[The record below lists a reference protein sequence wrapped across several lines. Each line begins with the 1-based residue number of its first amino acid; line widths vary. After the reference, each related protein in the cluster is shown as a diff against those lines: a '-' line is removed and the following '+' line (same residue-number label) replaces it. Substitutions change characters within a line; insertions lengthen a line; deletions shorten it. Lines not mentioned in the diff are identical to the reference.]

1 MLALGRVAERF
12 GKRPS
17 EMLRGRMED
26 LILDMFVARELAR
39 EESRRWREFR
49 R

>member
-12 GKRPS
+12 GRRPS

-26 LILDMFVARELAR
+26 LILDVLVARELAH
-39 EESRRWREFR
+39 EEARRWRSFR